1 MIVSFIRDRLF
12 ALFSLRLVVSFASFA
27 SLASLALIT
36 PGQAA
41 AAEPSEPPEVE
52 ARRMVHILG
61 YVAADYG
68 GAVQGGAITNQDEFD
83 EQLLLLTDAAKI
95 ASRIQPAIP
104 PPPNASSPAVNL
116 GADVAKVRALVEAK
130 APEGDVAAAAGETRA
145 ALIRVFRLAQ
155 APTSLP
161 NAERGKALYKEH
173 CATCHG
179 ETGAADTPRA
189 ATFTP
194 RPASFLDPQIGEA
207 MTPFRVATTVR
218 FGVSGTAMIPFT
230 FLSEADHWDLA
241 FFVTGLRHTSPP
253 ASEAPSYALAELAV
267 RSDAE
272 IRKDLAAAGIAEA
285 NHDAILADLR
295 TRAPYVDRGSN
306 SPLTIARSKLHRAEI
321 LLGRGER
328 DAARSHIIDAYLEGI
343 EPAEPAIRAS
353 DAALAVTLEDR
364 FRSLRSRFE
373 AGASPAEVSSEIAL
387 VMREITR
394 AEAAVAP
401 SRGGRT
407 FVSTAISSAGILLRE
422 GVEAALL
429 IAALLGL
436 AAQAGLGDR
445 KRYVH
450 LGWGVALVL
459 GALTWLVSSKL
470 IAISGARRELIEG
483 VTALLAM
490 AVLFY
495 VSYSL
500 LAKREVARWMRF
512 LRERVSKRSAAL
524 SLFGV
529 ALLAAY
535 REAFETVLFY
545 QALLASNAPLSAAI
559 AGAAFG
565 AVLLVLLVLAYTRA
579 GRFAPPQVFF
589 KISSYLLY
597 ALAVVFAGQGVA
609 AMQLAGVVPLH
620 PVPFPTVAAL
630 GIFPTIETLAAQL
643 VLVALAVV
651 ALVVSRSGSPAP
663 SAPQAA
669 APSAKPQEKAEPPSS
684 SSAMAGS

>member
-1 MIVSFIRDRLF
+1 M
-12 ALFSLRLVVSFASFA
+12 SLAIALVVG
-27 SLASLALIT
+27 LA
-36 PGQAA
+36 PRAA
-41 AAEPSEPPEVE
+41 AAEAGEPPELE

-68 GAVQGGAITNQDEFD
+68 GAVEGGAITNKDEFD

-95 ASRIQPAIP
+95 AARIQPGVPSA
-104 PPPNASSPAVNL
+104 PAGGGEKL
-116 GADVAKVRALVEAK
+116 DLIAAVAKVRGLVEAK
-130 APEGDVAAAAGETRA
+130 APEGAVAEAAGEARSG
-145 ALIRVFRLAQ
+145 LINAFRLAQ
-155 APTSLP
+155 APSSTPS
-161 NAERGKALYKEH
+161 AERGKALYAEH

-179 ETGAADTPRA
+179 ETGRADTPRA

-194 RPASFLDPQIGEA
+194 RPASFLDPDIGEN
-207 MTPFRVATTVR
+207 MTPFRVASTVR

-230 FLSEADHWDLA
+230 FLSEAEQWDLA
-241 FFVTGLRHTSPP
+241 FFVTGLRHTAAP
-253 ASEAPSYALAELAV
+253 ASEAPTYALGELAV

-272 IRKDLAAAGIAEA
+272 IRKDLAAAGIPEA
-285 NHDAILADLR
+285 SHDAILADLR
-295 TRAPYVDRGSN
+295 RRAPYDDRASS

-321 LLGRGER
+321 LLARGER

-353 DAALAVTLEDR
+353 DAALALTIEDR
-364 FRSLRSRFE
+364 FRSLRARFE
-373 AGASPAEVSSEIAL
+373 AGAPATEVNSEIAS

-394 AEAAVAP
+394 AEAALAP
-401 SRGGRT
+401 SRGGKS
-407 FVSTAISSAGILLRE
+407 FASTAFASAGILLRE

-450 LGWGVALVL
+450 LGWGVALGL

-490 AVLFY
+490 GVLFY

-500 LAKREVARWMRF
+500 LAKREVARWMKF

-545 QALLASNAPLSAAI
+545 QALLASNASVTAAL
-559 AGAAFG
+559 AGALAG
-565 AVLLVLLVLAYTRA
+565 AVLLVLLVVAYTRA

-597 ALAVVFAGQGVA
+597 GLAVIFAGQGVSA
-609 AMQLAGVVPLH
+609 LQLAGVLPLH
-620 PVPFPTVAAL
+620 PVPGPAIPAL
-630 GIFPTIETLAAQL
+630 GVYPTLETLGAQL
-643 VLVALAVV
+643 VLLGLAAFALFM
-651 ALVVSRSGSPAP
+651 SRSGSASSTPAAPQKNPAGETRASGEGDPTAP
-663 SAPQAA
+663 S
-669 APSAKPQEKAEPPSS
+669 KGDNR
-684 SSAMAGS
+684 AMADGRAA